1 MTNSYDYEPFDS
13 LFSRPYWGCCW
24 QKVRSISGNS
34 RQETSVIYLQVSIV
48 SQALIFVTRA
58 KTWSFKSKPGM
69 WLLGAFF
76 LAQLIATLIAVYAS
90 WGFAH
95 MSGCGWGW
103 AGIVWLYE

>member
-1 MTNSYDYEPFDS
+1 MTNSYDDEPIDS
-13 LFSRPYWGCCW
+13 LFGRIGGMLA
-24 QKVRSISGNS
+24 KVRSLSGNS

-90 WGFAH
+90 WGFAN

-103 AGIVWLYE
+103 AGVVWLYE